1 MTKPQATAIILLG
14 ATFMSFVGLLMR
26 LIDSADGFQI
36 LAYRSISLAAMV
48 LLVACLRRRISPPPV
63 SDQPRSQ

>member
-1 MTKPQATAIILLG
+1 MSRAQATALILFG

-36 LAYRSISLAAMV
+36 LAYRSISLATMV
-48 LLVACLRRRISPPPV
+48 V
-63 SDQPRSQ
+63 SSSA